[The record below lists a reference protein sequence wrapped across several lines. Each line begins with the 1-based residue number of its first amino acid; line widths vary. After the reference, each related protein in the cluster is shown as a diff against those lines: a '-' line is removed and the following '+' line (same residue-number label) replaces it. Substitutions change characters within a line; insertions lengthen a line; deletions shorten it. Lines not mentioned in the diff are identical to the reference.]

1 MNNLKKRRILAS
13 KKSGGTSDNIIKNKI
28 IYHLNKFQTKDKS
41 LLDFGAGTGKLI
53 RTLKKFDFKSIS
65 GADLFKRPKNLGK
78 KIKWYKSDLNDNL
91 NIDEKFDFIICS
103 ETIEHLENPRHT
115 LRTIYKLLKNDG
127 VLILTMPNNESLRSI
142 GALILEKHFVAFL
155 DTCYPAHITAI
166 LAQDLIRISNE
177 VGFMKPSIYYTNYG
191 VTPKLTQVTWQKIS
205 LGFLKGKYFS
215 DNLIMVTKK

>member
-28 IYHLNKFQTKDKS
+28 IYHLNKFKTKDKS

-53 RTLKKFDFKSIS
+53 RILKKFDFKSIS
-65 GADLFKRPKNLGK
+65 GVDLFKRPKNLEK
-78 KIKWYKSDLNDNL
+78 KIKWYKSDLNDKL

-142 GALILEKHFVAFL
+142 GALIFKKHFVAFL

-166 LAQDLIRISNE
+166 LTQDLIRISNE

>member
-1 MNNLKKRRILAS
+1 MNDLKKKRILAS
-13 KKSGGTSDNIIKNKI
+13 KKSGGTSDNIIYDKI
-28 IYHLNKFQTKDKS
+28 IYHLNKFQTKGKS
-41 LLDFGAGTGKLI
+41 LLDFGAGTGNLI
-53 RTLKKFDFKSIS
+53 KILNKFDFKSIS
-65 GADLFKRPKNLGK
+65 GADLFNRPKNLEK
-78 KIKWYKSDLNDNL
+78 TIKWYKLDLNENF
-91 NIDEKFDFIICS
+91 NIIKKFDFIICS

-115 LRTIYKLLKNDG
+115 LRTIYRLLKNDG

-142 GALILEKHFVAFL
+142 GALIFDNHFVSFL

-166 LAQDLIRISNE
+166 LAQDLIRINSE

-191 VTPKLTQVTWQKIS
+191 VTPKLTQFTWQDIS